1 MSPEEMIGSDDI
13 EIAQLGVNI
22 ILSQYDMKEVLK
34 LLAKRQKKFKYRRTE
49 TTLTLYED
57 FEFLSNHSFVK
68 DPTRT
73 VLIELDNEKS

>member
-13 EIAQLGVNI
+13 EVAQLGVNI
-22 ILSQYDMKEVLK
+22 LLETKSIQTIKWLLSRSKFFYRVGDDKFILFKLDYDNTSSM
-34 LLAKRQKKFKYRRTE
+34 FI
-49 TTLTLYED
+49 
-57 FEFLSNHSFVK
+57 K